1 MRISATQRLQ
11 LMFDNGT
18 WLDVALPEVAV
29 DPLKFRDEK
38 RYIDRLKDAKAKTGQ
53 QDAFKVGFGR
63 VEDLPM
69 TIAVQ
74 DFGFMGG
81 SLGMAAGEAFVK
93 GAETALEKK
102 TPFVLFAGSRSEE
115 RRVG

>member
-38 RYIDRLKDAKAKTGQ
+38 RYIDRLKDARAKTGQ

-81 SLGMAAGEAFVK
+81 SLGMAAGEAFIK
-93 GAETALEKK
+93 EIGRA
-102 TPFVLFAGSRSEE
+102 SCRE
-115 RRVG
+115 RV